1 MKNVRLVGLVAA
13 TVLLSMGLRTQ
24 SARAQVPYA
33 KASAYSVDFARAMD
47 ECIPA
52 NSVTVVNPGA
62 VEACPQTNSATD
74 NGTTGVISAHLTVR
88 RGTNGVSVRL
98 SGSGFNPAG
107 HLSLELTL
115 RTTNTAISSPSPA
128 SKTYEDTT
136 TRCFTP
142 PITVQANGRFSVHT
156 TLVSCLTQS
165 SNLPAVLGT
174 GNIEILDA
182 ALINTDTNKVVGV
195 PGIRQ

>member
-33 KASAYSVDFARAMD
+33 KASAYTVDFARAMD
-47 ECIPA
+47 QCIPA
-52 NSVTVVNPGA
+52 NSVTVVNPGG
-62 VEACPQTNSATD
+62 VDACPQTNSTTD
-74 NGTTGVISAHLTVR
+74 NGTAGVISAHLAVR

-98 SGSGFNPAG
+98 SGSGFNPGG
-107 HLSLELTL
+107 HVLLEMTL
-115 RTTNTAISSPSPA
+115 RTTSTAVSSPAPA
-128 SKTYEDTT
+128 SKTYVDTT
-136 TRCFTP
+136 TSCFTP
-142 PITVQANGRFSVHT
+142 FITVQANGRFSVHT
-156 TLVSCLTQS
+156 TLGTCLSQ

-182 ALINTDTNKVVGV
+182 ALINTDTGDVVGV